1 MTAPVAERGG
11 RRGMPDGSAG
21 RLPAPTRG
29 RRPALAGLAVLLIV
43 GGALTSG
50 LIALRSGEKVEYVAI
65 RQTVEVGARI
75 EASDLGVADLA
86 GSGVEGIPASER
98 RRLVGMYATR
108 RLSKNTLAVRSDFSA
123 KQQVPAGAAVVGV
136 VLTAEQRPAKP
147 LAVNDVV
154 AVYVVPRTEDAEG
167 EASLVVR
174 AATVIETAETRAAGG
189 AGLAVSLLVPDAK
202 VAEVTLN
209 AALRKI
215 AVVKL
220 PAGTTPDVAP
230 GDG

>member
-1 MTAPVAERGG
+1 M
-11 RRGMPDGSAG
+11 
-21 RLPAPTRG
+21 
-29 RRPALAGLAVLLIV
+29 
-43 GGALTSG
+43 
-50 LIALRSGEKVEYVAI
+50 EYVAI
-65 RQTVEVGARI
+65 RQTVEVGEKI

-98 RRLVGMYATR
+98 QRLVGTYATR
-108 RLSKNTLAVRSDFSA
+108 RLSKNTLAVLSDFSA

-147 LAVNDVV
+147 LAVGDVV
-154 AVYVVPRTEDAEG
+154 AIYVVPRTEDAEG

-174 AATVIETAETRAAGG
+174 AATVIETAETRASGG

-220 PAGTTPDVAP
+220 PAGTRPDVAP